1 MDRCCATKKYE
12 KNELLQIFWKVS
24 KHIGETTA
32 LAIFVASSVAS
43 CTKTPQEQ
51 RVPDRPEKTT
61 PSEYIYVQGRS
72 LMKPDKTVFM
82 MKGVDL
88 AGWLSPDGA
97 LFGFTKIR
105 AERDLNLMFCQ
116 IAGPKRAV
124 AFWKRHKDG
133 FITEEDIRYIAKCG
147 ANTVRVPFD
156 WRLFSSDTDF
166 MGLAAKQ
173 DGFTRLD
180 NLMKWCSAAG
190 LYVIL
195 DMKAAPGG
203 QTGDWSDNG
212 YGYPWLLGGK
222 AQQTEMTKIWGEMA
236 KRYKAEKSLLG
247 YEIMDSPLCA
257 DAKFNDLLSKVEPLC
272 RKTVKAIRAADKN
285 HVIILDAVR
294 DGQDFSCYSDFEF
307 DDNILYTGHADTPS
321 AFDSALD
328 AIVRFREY
336 NTGLPA
342 LLSGCNPGADGSRMA
357 KKMSEN
363 NVGYTFTPYKSY
375 EGDCSLLSFGPV
387 TGWNTVTRFADSKR
401 TTFDDLHALG
411 NFNVGDVAESLV
423 DFSDACQFSECRKNK
438 SVEAAF

>member
-133 FITEEDIRYIAKCG
+133 FITEEDNEFVGVIAI
-147 ANTVRVPFD
+147 NLTLR
-156 WRLFSSDTDF
+156 FS
-166 MGLAAKQ
+166 
-173 DGFTRLD
+173 
-180 NLMKWCSAAG
+180 
-190 LYVIL
+190 I
-195 DMKAAPGG
+195 
-203 QTGDWSDNG
+203 
-212 YGYPWLLGGK
+212 
-222 AQQTEMTKIWGEMA
+222 
-236 KRYKAEKSLLG
+236 
-247 YEIMDSPLCA
+247 
-257 DAKFNDLLSKVEPLC
+257 
-272 RKTVKAIRAADKN
+272 
-285 HVIILDAVR
+285 
-294 DGQDFSCYSDFEF
+294 
-307 DDNILYTGHADTPS
+307 
-321 AFDSALD
+321 
-328 AIVRFREY
+328 
-336 NTGLPA
+336 
-342 LLSGCNPGADGSRMA
+342 
-357 KKMSEN
+357 
-363 NVGYTFTPYKSY
+363 
-375 EGDCSLLSFGPV
+375 
-387 TGWNTVTRFADSKR
+387 
-401 TTFDDLHALG
+401 
-411 NFNVGDVAESLV
+411 
-423 DFSDACQFSECRKNK
+423 
-438 SVEAAF
+438 